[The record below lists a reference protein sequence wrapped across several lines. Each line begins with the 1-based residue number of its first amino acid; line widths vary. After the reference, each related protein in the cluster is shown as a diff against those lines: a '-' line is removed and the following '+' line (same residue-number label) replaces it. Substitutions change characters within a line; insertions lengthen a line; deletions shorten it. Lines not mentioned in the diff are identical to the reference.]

1 MPNSGGTMIQRRIT
15 CSKPRLG
22 RGFTLIE
29 LMITVVVIGILAVV
43 AMPATSALINNSRLS
58 GQASE
63 LVSSLQLARAEA
75 VRRNVRITVCPTDGS
90 VSTSTACASST
101 AWSNWAALN
110 LAETTTVEDRVLRTS
125 AANTKLQVEGPAAGI
140 VFRPSGLID
149 SQQQLKVTSPGGDRY
164 VCVLISG
171 VVSIKK
177 VAC

>member
-1 MPNSGGTMIQRRIT
+1 MPNSGGIMFQRRTI
-15 CSKPRLG
+15 CLKSRES

-29 LMITVVVIGILAVV
+29 LMITVVVIGILAAV

-125 AANTKLQVEGPAAGI
+125 AANTKLLV
-140 VFRPSGLID
+140 
-149 SQQQLKVTSPGGDRY
+149 
-164 VCVLISG
+164 
-171 VVSIKK
+171 
-177 VAC
+177 